1 MLPTKTYKQIAGGNP
16 EASSNSLRRIH
27 LLILIL
33 LIFFS
38 LPRPARAYTAQDASQ
53 ALVTAQVASQNA
65 YTALRS
71 AQLAGADV
79 TNLTNQFNQGLV
91 YLEAAETANTA
102 GNYNSTV
109 IQANGATALFTTIQT
124 ESANLQTQAD
134 SQNNIRSAILILS
147 SIISVALI
155 TLGFRFVENW
165 RHRRWLKRL
174 PEMRIIMKEE
184 KREDT

>member
-1 MLPTKTYKQIAGGNP
+1 M
-16 EASSNSLRRIH
+16 
-27 LLILIL
+27 L
-33 LIFFS
+33 LIFFC
-38 LPRPARAYTAQDASQ
+38 LTQPARASTAQDASQ
-53 ALVTAQVASQNA
+53 ALVTAQIASQNA

-71 AQLAGADV
+71 AQLAGANV
-79 TNLTNQFNQGLV
+79 SNPTTQFNQALV
-91 YLEAAETANTA
+91 YLESAESADAA

-109 IQANGATALFTTIQT
+109 IQANGATSLFNTIQT

-134 SQNNIRSAILILS
+134 SQNNLRSVLLIIS
-147 SIISVALI
+147 SVVSVALV

>member
-1 MLPTKTYKQIAGGNP
+1 M
-16 EASSNSLRRIH
+16 RRFY

-38 LPRPARAYTAQDASQ
+38 LPRPVRAYTAQDASQ

-71 AQLAGADV
+71 AQLAGANV
-79 TNLTNQFNQGLV
+79 TNPTNQFNQALA
-91 YLEAAETANTA
+91 YLEAAESADAA
-102 GNYNSTV
+102 GNYNSAV
-109 IQANGATALFTTIQT
+109 IQANGAITLFNTIQT
-124 ESANLQTQAD
+124 ESAQLQEQAN
-134 SQNNIRSAILILS
+134 SQNNIRSVILIIS
-147 SIISVALI
+147 SIFSVALV
-155 TLGFRFVENW
+155 TLGFRFVEGW